1 MNGARRGMVK
11 ANSALAGIFADRVKR
26 RLPIVL
32 AKAFAPRQTWN
43 MGTDGITLGS
53 DGRSRCAWAGSDELY
68 QRYHDSEWGRPQG
81 DGRAL
86 FEKLCLEG
94 FQAGLS
100 WITILRKREAF
111 RKHFE
116 GFEIDR
122 VAEFGQ
128 PEIERM
134 LADPGIIRHRGKI
147 EAAIGNARA
156 VRALEQREGRSFAAF
171 LWSFEPPEEERP
183 ERVTLD
189 WVRANTVTPASSA
202 LSKALRKAGFRFVGP
217 TTCHA
222 FMEAMG
228 FVNDHMEGCACRA
241 PCEAER
247 KAFARPR

>member
-1 MNGARRGMVK
+1 MET
-11 ANSALAGIFADRVKR
+11 SGI
-26 RLPIVL
+26 L
-32 AKAFAPRQTWN
+32 T
-43 MGTDGITLGS
+43 GS
-53 DGRSRCAWAGSDELY
+53 DGTARCAWASADALY

-81 DGRAL
+81 DSRAL

-111 RKHFE
+111 RAHFD

-122 VAEFGQ
+122 VAEFGE
-128 PEIERM
+128 PDIERM

-147 EAAIGNARA
+147 EATIGNAKA
-156 VRALEQREGRSFAAF
+156 VRSLEQREGRSFAAF
-171 LWSFEPPEEERP
+171 LWSFEPKPPERP
-183 ERVTLD
+183 VRVTLD
-189 WVRANTVTPASSA
+189 WMRANTVTPASSA

-228 FVNDHMEGCACRA
+228 IVNDHMEGCACRA
-241 PCEAER
+241 ACEAER
-247 KAFARPR
+247 RAFARPE